1 MEFIDEDEL
10 EMADPKVVHTD
21 DVPLVDLSAVE
32 DVLPTVSIRPVD
44 EVLDLEKMAAKLWYF
59 EPGEEVGFH
68 AHPEEE
74 ELYYVIEGEF
84 SLKLGDAAD
93 PEYVRVGPGTFFAA
107 GPYEPHGH
115 RCVGEENGVVLALGA
130 PADAGDEV
138 IDPHEL

>member
-1 MEFIDEDEL
+1 MEFIDDDSL
-10 EMADPKVVHTD
+10 ETADPKVVHSN
-21 DVPLVDLSAVE
+21 DVPLVDLSDVEAVH
-32 DVLPTVSIRPVD
+32 PTVSIRPVD
-44 EVLDLEKMAAKLWYF
+44 EVLDLQKMAAKLWYF

-84 SLKLGDAAD
+84 SLKLGDADD

-107 GPYEPHGH
+107 GPYDPHGH
-115 RCVGEENGVVLALGA
+115 RCVGEENGVILALGA
-130 PADAGDEV
+130 PTDAGDEV